1 VRYTYGR
8 PYTTIFG
15 LHPYWS
21 SHELGMFFPEEIKP
35 LIADVVASKGTYN
48 NPDKWT
54 SSSPFERTF
63 QHLNTLLVLYDI
75 APGTTTEHI
84 DGFFPANLEER
95 IIDPSGWIICKAGD
109 TYVGWYPMQKY
120 EWLPEK
126 SKEAQVMS
134 GTTGWPHPE
143 KDENDFWRLR
153 SHELQNGYV
162 IEVRSKTEIGSFE
175 KFTTALRTHI
185 PKTTLDPG
193 KVSVEYT
200 SLNKD
205 KMYFSFP
212 DVRKLNGKQV
222 DLSRTK
228 LFDSPF
234 LHADV
239 GSQMLTMTYK
249 KEKLVLDFKKVAI
262 TE

>member
-1 VRYTYGR
+1 
-8 PYTTIFG
+8 
-15 LHPYWS
+15 
-21 SHELGMFFPEEIKP
+21 
-35 LIADVVASKGTYN
+35 
-48 NPDKWT
+48 
-54 SSSPFERTF
+54 
-63 QHLNTLLVLYDI
+63 
-75 APGTTTEHI
+75 
-84 DGFFPANLEER
+84 
-95 IIDPSGWIICKAGD
+95 
-109 TYVGWYPMQKY
+109 MQKY

-143 KDENDFWRLR
+143 KEENDFWRLR

-162 IEVRSKTEIGSFE
+162 VEVRSKSEIGSFE
-175 KFTTALRTHI
+175 KFTVGLRTHI
-185 PKTTLDPG
+185 PKTTLNPG

-200 SLNKD
+200 TLNKD

-212 DVRKLNGKQV
+212 NVRKLNGKQV
-222 DLSRTK
+222 DLSQTK

-239 GSQMLTMTYK
+239 GSEMLTMTYK
-249 KEKLVLDFKKVAI
+249 KEKLVLDFKKVTI